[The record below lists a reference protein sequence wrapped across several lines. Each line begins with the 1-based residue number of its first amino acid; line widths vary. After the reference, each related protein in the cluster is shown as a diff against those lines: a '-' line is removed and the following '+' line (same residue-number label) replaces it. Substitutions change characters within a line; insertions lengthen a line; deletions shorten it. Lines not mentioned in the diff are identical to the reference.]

1 MKNISIKNITLVI
14 LLLSLSSCKKY
25 LAETVYSSAQTSNFY
40 VNEQQGI
47 SALNGVYGG
56 LRDTYFYYSNDYTLF
71 RMLEGPTGTV
81 NTIPASFM
89 TMNYALQDLTDI
101 EKTWKRM
108 WVCINRASML
118 IKLLKV
124 ENINPNS
131 AKRILAEAKF
141 VRALCYFN
149 LVRMWGQVP
158 LNYGV
163 ESLND
168 AYPKK
173 VHENVVYNQI
183 IKDLQDASADLPT
196 WNVYATYG
204 SATSG
209 NSLTDYQGYQPGRAT
224 KGAAQA
230 LLAKVY
236 LTIASSIAS
245 NANLYDNAFDK
256 TDMYT
261 KARDLCDSVYS
272 DAQGYGLTT
281 NYADVF
287 KAQNENGQED
297 IFSIQFIEASD
308 IKLGNSLPA
317 ATGSKGTGILST
329 ELGTL
334 RSIPAFLGEFSD
346 TDTRKSATFFLQY
359 IDKNNKKVS
368 YPAGIKYLTFKKYWR
383 DFQISADNIPM
394 QPTTYVYQTSKADK
408 GRFGDNIPVL
418 RYSDVLLMYAETLY
432 ALGDLTDASERVADV
447 RERAGLGR
455 TIPTG
460 DLMDVIIA
468 ERRRELCFEMQLW
481 FDYQRLNIRQKYR
494 LDLADAKYKY
504 FPIPNGDLMMDAGL
518 QPQNPGW

>member
-1 MKNISIKNITLVI
+1 MKNIKIFTVII
-14 LLLSLSSCKKY
+14 LLFTISSCKKY
-25 LAETVYSSAQTSNFY
+25 LAETVYSSSQTSNFY

-56 LRDTYFYYSNDYTLF
+56 LRDTYFNYQNDYTLF

-81 NTIPASFM
+81 TTTAGFM
-89 TMNYALQDLTDI
+89 TMNYSLQDLTDI
-101 EKTWKRM
+101 QKMWNRM
-108 WVCINRASML
+108 WVCVDRAGTL

-124 ENINPNS
+124 ENIDSNS

-163 ESLND
+163 ESLTD

-173 VHENVVYNQI
+173 VKESVVYNQI
-183 IKDLQDASADLPT
+183 IQDLKDASADLPT
-196 WNVYATYG
+196 WNVYVTYG
-204 SATSG
+204 SANSG
-209 NSLTDYQGYQPGRAT
+209 NPLTDYQGYQPGRAT

-236 LTIASSIAS
+236 LNIASSIAS
-245 NANLYDNAFDK
+245 NANLFDNAFDK
-256 TDMYT
+256 NDMYT
-261 KARDLCDSVYS
+261 KSRDLCDSVYS
-272 DAQGYGLTT
+272 GAQGYGLTT

-287 KAQNENGQED
+287 KAQNENGIED
-297 IFSIQFIEASD
+297 IFSIQFLEASD
-308 IKLGNSLPA
+308 IKLGNSLAA
-317 ATGSKGTGILST
+317 ATGIKGTGILST
-329 ELGTL
+329 EIGVL

-346 TDTRKSATFFLQY
+346 TDTRKDATFFLQY
-359 IDKNNKKVS
+359 INKSNTTVT
-368 YPAGIKYLTFKKYWR
+368 YPTGIKLLTFKKYWS
-383 DFQISADNIPM
+383 DYQISANNIPM
-394 QPTTYVYQTSKADK
+394 QPTTYVYHTSAADK

-432 ALGDLTDASERVADV
+432 ALGDLANASERVADV

-494 LDLADAKYKY
+494 LDLADSKYKY
-504 FPIPNGDLMMDAGL
+504 FPIPNSDITMDAGL

>member
-1 MKNISIKNITLVI
+1 MKRTQIFTVLM
-14 LLLSLSSCKKY
+14 LLFTLSSCKKY
-25 LAETVYSSAQTSNFY
+25 LEETVYSSSQTTNFY
-40 VNEQQGI
+40 LNEQQGI

-81 NTIPASFM
+81 TTTPGLM
-89 TMNYALQDLTDI
+89 TMNYSLQDLTDI

-108 WVCINRASML
+108 WVCVNRASML

-124 ENINPNS
+124 ENIKPTS

-141 VRALCYFN
+141 LRALCYFN

-158 LNYGV
+158 LNNGV
-163 ESLND
+163 ESLTD

-173 VHENVVYNQI
+173 VKESVVYNQI
-183 IKDLQDASADLPT
+183 IQDLKVASADLPS
-196 WNVYATYG
+196 WDVYSTYG
-204 SATSG
+204 SANSG
-209 NSLTDYQGYQPGRAT
+209 NPLTDYQGYQPGRAT

-256 TDMYT
+256 TEMYT
-261 KARDLCDSVYS
+261 KARDLCDSVYNG
-272 DAQGYGLTT
+272 DQGYELTT
-281 NYADVF
+281 NYANVF
-287 KAQNENGQED
+287 KAESENGKED
-297 IFSIQFIEASD
+297 IFSIQYLEASD
-308 IKLGNSLPA
+308 IKLGNSLAA
-317 ATGSKGTGILST
+317 ATGIKGTGILSS
-329 ELGTL
+329 EIGVL
-334 RSIPAFLGEFSD
+334 RSINSFLGEFSD
-346 TDTRKSATFFLQY
+346 SDSRKDATFFLQY
-359 IDKNNKKVS
+359 INKSNTTVT
-368 YPAGIKYLTFKKYWR
+368 YPTGIKLLTFKKYWS
-383 DFQISADNIPM
+383 DYQISPNNIPM
-394 QPTTYVYQTSKADK
+394 QPTNYVYQTSKADK

-418 RYSDVLLMYAETLY
+418 RFSDVLLMYAETLY
-432 ALGDLTDASERVADV
+432 ALGDLANASERVADV

-494 LDLADAKYKY
+494 LDLIDNKYKY
-504 FPIPNGDLMMDAGL
+504 FPIPVNDLTMDAGL

>member
-1 MKNISIKNITLVI
+1 MKKIQIFTVII
-14 LLLSLSSCKKY
+14 LLFTLSSCKKY
-25 LAETVYSSAQTSNFY
+25 LEETVYSSAQSTNFY

-47 SALNGVYGG
+47 SALNGVYAG
-56 LRDTYFYYSNDYTLF
+56 LRDTYFNYPNNDYTLF
-71 RMLEGPTGTV
+71 KMLEAPTGTV
-81 NTIPASFM
+81 NTTPGFM
-89 TMNYALQDLTDI
+89 TMNYGLQDLTDI
-101 EKTWKRM
+101 EKAWKRM

-141 VRALCYFN
+141 ARALCYFN

-163 ESLND
+163 ESLSD

-183 IKDLQDASADLPT
+183 IEDLKVASTDLPT

-209 NSLTDYQGYQPGRAT
+209 NPLTDYQGYQPGRAT

-245 NANLYDNAFDK
+245 NANLYENTFDK
-256 TDMYT
+256 TEMYT

-272 DAQGYGLTT
+272 GSQGYGLTT
-281 NYADVF
+281 NYFDVF
-287 KAQNENGQED
+287 KAESENGKED
-297 IFSIQFIEASD
+297 IFSIQYIEASD
-308 IKLGNSLPA
+308 IKLGNGLA
-317 ATGSKGTGILST
+317 ALTGLKGTGILST
-329 ELGTL
+329 EIGAV
-334 RSIPAFLGEFSD
+334 RSLPAFLGEFSD
-346 TDTRKSATFFLQY
+346 ADTRKSATFFLQY
-359 IDKNNKKVS
+359 INKTNATIT
-368 YPAGIKYLTFKKYWR
+368 YPTGIKFLTFKKYWS
-383 DFQISADNIPM
+383 DYQISANNIPM
-394 QPTTYVYQTSKADK
+394 QPTTYVYHTSSADK
-408 GRFGDNIPVL
+408 VRFGDNIPVL

-432 ALGDLTDASERVADV
+432 ALGDLTNASERVADV

-460 DLMDVIIA
+460 NLMDLIIA

-494 LDLADAKYKY
+494 LDLIDNKYKY
-504 FPIPNGDLMMDAGL
+504 FPIPDNDLTMNAGM